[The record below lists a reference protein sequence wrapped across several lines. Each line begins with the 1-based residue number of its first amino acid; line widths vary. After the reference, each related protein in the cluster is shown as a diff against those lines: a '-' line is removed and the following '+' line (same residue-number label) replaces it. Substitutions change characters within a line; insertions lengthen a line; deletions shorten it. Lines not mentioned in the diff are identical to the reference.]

1 MMRMIK
7 NVDPISDTQ
16 LNEYINSLENKKSN
30 KSKELIKINAEFRE
44 IDKKLKD
51 ALEVR
56 EIRLLNKIVGGGK
69 YERKEE

>member
-1 MMRMIK
+1 MIK
-7 NVDPISDTQ
+7 NADPISDMQ
-16 LNEYINSLENKKSN
+16 LNEYINSLEERKSN

-56 EIRLLNKIVGGGK
+56 EIRLLSKIARGGK
-69 YERKEE
+69 

>member
-1 MMRMIK
+1 MIK
-7 NVDPISDTQ
+7 DADPISDMR
-16 LNEYINSLENKKSN
+16 LNEYINSLEDKKSN

-56 EIRLLNKIVGGGK
+56 EVRLLNKIVGGGK
-69 YERKEE
+69 